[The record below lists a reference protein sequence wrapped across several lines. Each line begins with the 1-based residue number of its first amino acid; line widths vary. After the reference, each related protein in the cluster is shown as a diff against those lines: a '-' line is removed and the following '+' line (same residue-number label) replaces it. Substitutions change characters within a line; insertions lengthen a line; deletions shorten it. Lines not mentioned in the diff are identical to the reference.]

1 MSLIPLWSSVM
12 LQSARMP
19 LKFSPSKSVKL
30 TANNSKF
37 NEGLM
42 NQMMSKNTVKDL
54 SVEAGWYKADV
65 VLKEKYFFLA
75 NIGTV
80 VRKLT
85 PDEFKQYDCGSI
97 HRLDEGYCVVLG
109 MGDTIYHNKL
119 TGEIYSVPVTIT

>member
-54 SVEAGWYKADV
+54 SVEAGWHKADV

-85 PDEFKQYDCGSI
+85 PDEFKQYDCGST